1 MRIIVEKLKN
11 NSTNPLLL
19 EAANFLNSS
28 AYKSFLTQYE
38 DSVNYQVQEED
49 DGTFIVYRIGFSHSP
64 RRFKERTS
72 RCTCKI
78 AVAYEQQCKH
88 EIVLN
93 NGFQKSFYSRRWE
106 RRSNLTMS
114 RDKGDYKNPKCCK
127 QVSIDEDILKYDKY
141 NNDDDEEN
149 IQYDPTED
157 HESNS
162 NDHQFFQDTLKK
174 EATVKGLNYTEMIG
188 VASKLHNA
196 SQRNPKMHVL
206 VSGFMLKMLDE
217 VQKSSNTESSDDS
230 PLEHRFSALISNYR

>member
-1 MRIIVEKLKN
+1 MLILKKLFNQYLKEAMVLAEGKASVIQVLNRLDKTRHQFAAYLIDSTHGSCCRRGSQLAEVNHSSVIHYIGKDFTGELEELLIILLNRQKHHYKIANDLLVKDGNEMRIIVEKLKN

-93 NGFQKSFYSRRWE
+93 NGFQI
-106 RRSNLTMS
+106 T
-114 RDKGDYKNPKCCK
+114 
-127 QVSIDEDILKYDKY
+127 
-141 NNDDDEEN
+141 
-149 IQYDPTED
+149 
-157 HESNS
+157 
-162 NDHQFFQDTLKK
+162 
-174 EATVKGLNYTEMIG
+174 
-188 VASKLHNA
+188 
-196 SQRNPKMHVL
+196 
-206 VSGFMLKMLDE
+206 
-217 VQKSSNTESSDDS
+217 
-230 PLEHRFSALISNYR
+230 